1 MINPQYYKNVIS
13 NDMSSNNNNNNN
25 NNTNNTNN
33 LFLGC
38 TPITSNGLYSIL
50 SILYNNLAIIANE
63 IENMSFAY
71 SQGNFQ
77 YLFTTLTTEKY
88 FSIIQQL
95 YQTNPDVV
103 FANTQNFE
111 IITETINSNSVSNG
125 SYTNTNLSPNNLPLS
140 INPVI
145 NNKSV
150 VYNHCLLTQIL
161 NSIDNN
167 PDIQSYISIRNNILL
182 SFEGLMLT
190 SIQYFNYNNLQ
201 TQYAKAEEASYI
213 LHDMNLLKNYLNS
226 LKKNNMIFDDVNINI
241 QSVNINQYYVKY
253 IEKYGIPVSLNFNTD
268 LLGQIIAE
276 T

>member
-201 TQYAKAEEASYI
+201 TQYAKAEEATYI

-253 IEKYGIPVSLNFNTD
+253 IEKY
-268 LLGQIIAE
+268 
-276 T
+276 

>member
-95 YQTNPDVV
+95 YQTSPDVV

>member
-201 TQYAKAEEASYI
+201 TQYAKAEEATYI

>member
-1 MINPQYYKNVIS
+1 
-13 NDMSSNNNNNNN
+13 
-25 NNTNNTNN
+25 
-33 LFLGC
+33 
-38 TPITSNGLYSIL
+38 
-50 SILYNNLAIIANE
+50 
-63 IENMSFAY
+63 MSFAY

-95 YQTNPDVV
+95 YQTSPDVV

-201 TQYAKAEEASYI
+201 TQYAKAEEATYI

>member
-1 MINPQYYKNVIS
+1 M
-13 NDMSSNNNNNNN
+13 
-25 NNTNNTNN
+25 
-33 LFLGC
+33 
-38 TPITSNGLYSIL
+38 
-50 SILYNNLAIIANE
+50 
-63 IENMSFAY
+63 
-71 SQGNFQ
+71 
-77 YLFTTLTTEKY
+77 
-88 FSIIQQL
+88 
-95 YQTNPDVV
+95 
-103 FANTQNFE
+103 
-111 IITETINSNSVSNG
+111 
-125 SYTNTNLSPNNLPLS
+125 
-140 INPVI
+140 
-145 NNKSV
+145 
-150 VYNHCLLTQIL
+150 TQIL